1 MASKRLWCSV
11 LGCNNEHISHFDVPK
26 SEPLKT
32 QWLSF
37 VFKGNIPSRQRQYYH
52 VCANH
57 FSPDCFINEGQYKAG
72 FAKKLLL
79 KKQSV
84 PTIRVPAAPPEK
96 ASTSK
101 ELDMAQHVASQKK
114 MCTVG
119 TQLSMESRQY
129 KSTGTQTTM
138 LYPDTGVGQS
148 VPLLSSSSLLTT
160 PPLKRPNKR
169 SRLELEEEE
178 EGPSGTSS
186 SMNVEEPLDST
197 YDPDDSVTNL
207 SEPTDVIF
215 ESSKPVHKTATYIV
229 YENCLLQL
237 FEQCPVCQR
246 ITNVQRKVFG
256 TFLSVEQRCPNC
268 DFFRKWNSQ
277 PIIQSTPAGNLQLS
291 VAVYANGA
299 SFFKVKKIF
308 QAMKLKMIHYTT
320 FRIHARRYIQPAI
333 VHSWKTAQDGML
345 QKLRQQQN
353 IVLGGDMRADSPG
366 HSAKFGSYS
375 LMDLRTSTI
384 IDLQLVQSNEV
395 GGSNNM
401 EKEGL
406 RRSLDLLRAHGVTFD
421 SIVTNRHPQIQK
433 HLREANIKQY
443 YNVWHIEKGVS
454 KKLRKIAQNKDSEK
468 LQKWYRSIKNH
479 IYWTAASSSSGTE
492 RVAKWTS
499 ILNHIQ
505 DVHTHDDPVFPQC
518 LHPQST
524 TTDKSK
530 WMRAG
535 TTAFSRLEKI
545 LRNKRIL
552 KDVEKLSPHH
562 QTSSLEAFHGVIL
575 RFVPKNVV
583 FSFLGM
589 LCRLY
594 LAGLHFNENAGRPQ
608 ATTAAGEPLFKVV
621 FPKHKKGQYFA
632 KPVKFEP
639 TFQYVDN
646 LLELIFEN
654 VVVDRTPYMD
664 DILKISVPEDLTSQ
678 FDKPEKQEVI
688 DSYVSR
694 FNQGQV

>member
-1 MASKRLWCSV
+1 
-11 LGCNNEHISHFDVPK
+11 
-26 SEPLKT
+26 
-32 QWLSF
+32 
-37 VFKGNIPSRQRQYYH
+37 
-52 VCANH
+52 
-57 FSPDCFINEGQYKAG
+57 
-72 FAKKLLL
+72 
-79 KKQSV
+79 
-84 PTIRVPAAPPEK
+84 
-96 ASTSK
+96 
-101 ELDMAQHVASQKK
+101 
-114 MCTVG
+114 
-119 TQLSMESRQY
+119 
-129 KSTGTQTTM
+129 M
-138 LYPDTGVGQS
+138 LYPDIGVGQS
-148 VPLLSSSSLLTT
+148 IPLLSST
-160 PPLKRPNKR
+160 PIKRPNKR
-169 SRLELEEEE
+169 SRLELEELEE
-178 EGPSGTSS
+178 EEEDPSGASS
-186 SMNVEEPLDST
+186 SMNVEEPMDST
-197 YDPDDSVTNL
+197 YDPADTVTTL
-207 SEPTDVIF
+207 TEPTDVKF

-246 ITNVQRKVFG
+246 VTNVQKKVFG
-256 TFLSVEQRCPNC
+256 TFLSVEQRCPHC
-268 DFFRKWNSQ
+268 DFFRKWSSQ

-291 VAVYANGA
+291 VALYANGA
-299 SFFKVKKIF
+299 SFFKVKRIF

-320 FRIHARRYIQPAI
+320 FRVHARRYIQPAI
-333 VHSWKTAQDGML
+333 VHSWKTAQDGMM
-345 QKLRQQQN
+345 QQLRQQKN

-375 LMDLRTSTI
+375 VMDLRNNTI

-421 SIVTNRHPQIQK
+421 SIVTDRHPQIQK
-433 HLREANIKQY
+433 YLREANITQY
-443 YNVWHIEKGVS
+443 YDVWHIEKGVS
-454 KKLRKIAQNKDSEK
+454 KKLLKIAQNKDSEK

-479 IYWTAASSSSGTE
+479 IYWTAASSSSGPE

-505 DVHTHDDPVFPQC
+505 DMHTHDDPIFPQC
-518 LHPQST
+518 LHPQRN

-530 WMRAG
+530 WLRAG

-562 QTSSLEAFHGVIL
+562 QTSSLEAVHHVIL

-594 LAGLHFNENAGRPQ
+594 LAALHFNENAGRPQ
-608 ATTAAGEPLFKVV
+608 ARTAAGEPLFKVV
-621 FPKHKKGQYFA
+621 FPKYKKGQCSA
-632 KPVKFEP
+632 KPVKVEP

-654 VVVDRTPYMD
+654 VVVDPTPYMD
-664 DILKISVPEDLTSQ
+664 DILKISIPEDLTSQ
-678 FDKPEKQEVI
+678 FDKPDKQEVI
-688 DSYVSR
+688 NSYVSR